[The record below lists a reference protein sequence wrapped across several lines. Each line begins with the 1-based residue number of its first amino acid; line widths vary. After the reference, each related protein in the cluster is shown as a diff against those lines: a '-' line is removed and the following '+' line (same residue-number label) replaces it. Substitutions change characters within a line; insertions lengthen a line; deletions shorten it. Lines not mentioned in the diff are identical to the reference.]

1 MKTAIFGIDFDGTIA
16 EHPYPEIGPEVPG
29 AIETLKA
36 LMERGHKLILW
47 TMRSGRELEQAVQWC
62 DERGVVFW
70 GVNENHQQR
79 TWTKS
84 PKAYCHTYI
93 DDAALGCPLI
103 FQIDENIRPYV
114 DWTRVADHLRS
125 MGAL

>member
-1 MKTAIFGIDFDGTIA
+1 MTRIFGIDFDGTIA
-16 EHPYPEIGPEVPG
+16 MHEYPRIGPEVPG

-36 LMERGHKLILW
+36 LMDRGHKLILW
-47 TMRSGRELEQAVQWC
+47 TMRSGRELEEAVQWC

-70 GVNENHQQR
+70 GVNENHDQR

-84 PKAYCHTYI
+84 PKAYCHAYI
-93 DDAALGCPLI
+93 DDAALGCPL
-103 FQIDENIRPYV
+103 EAGVYNARPYV
-114 DWTRVADHLRS
+114 DWHRVRKHLIA